1 VPMLFVTGA
10 LAIFVVGGLTGVM
23 VALAPFDW
31 QAHDTY
37 FVVAHLHYVLIG
49 GMLFPVVAGIYY
61 FFPFM
66 TGKRLSDRLGRI
78 AFWPMFV
85 GFNLGFLP
93 MHLTGLRGMPRRVFT
108 YPEGLGWDWLNLMST
123 VGAFIF
129 AAGLLVVVLDVL
141 RPKGRQP
148 YAERNPWNAGTLE
161 WLTEMPGK
169 PWGART
175 VPMIE
180 SRYPLWDQKDLL
192 RDYDDGRFFLPDAE
206 EGLRETLVTSTLD
219 AEPEQCLRVPGPTFL
234 TMLAAIFTGG
244 AFIFPTFRMY
254 VAGLVSAA
262 IALCFVLAWLWTG
275 TAMIPEKTHKD
286 VGRGLTL
293 PLYASGPSSVGWWA
307 MFITMLG
314 DVTAFAG
321 LVFGYFF
328 YWTIYDDFPPEPA
341 PAPGWPLLA
350 LAALFGAWLLTF
362 MAQRWNRRGHPAA
375 LPWALAGAAVF
386 ATGGGAALLA
396 GPWFAGLDPTA
407 HVYPAIVWILII
419 WTTLHVAAGIVMQL
433 YCIAGSLAGRLT
445 PQYDI
450 DICNVALYWHFLI
463 VTAAVTE
470 AVVAGFPQVS

>member
-1 VPMLFVTGA
+1 
-10 LAIFVVGGLTGVM
+10 

-129 AAGLLVVVLDVL
+129 AAGLVVVVLDVL

-161 WLTEMPGK
+161 WLTEIPGK

-175 VPMIE
+175 VPLIE

-244 AFIFPTFRMY
+244 AFIFPTFHMY

-293 PLYASGPSSVGWWA
+293 PLYASGPNSVGWWA

-314 DVTAFAG
+314 DVSAFAG

-328 YWTIYDDFPPEPA
+328 YWTIHDDFPPEPA
-341 PAPGWPLLA
+341 PALGWPLLA

-362 MAQRWNRRGHPAA
+362 MAPRWNRRGHAAA
-375 LPWALAGAAVF
+375 LRWALAGAAVF

-433 YCIAGSLAGRLT
+433 YCIAGSLAGRLM

-450 DICNVALYWHFLI
+450 DIWNVALYWHFLI
-463 VTAAVTE
+463 VTAAVTV
-470 AVVAGFPQVS
+470 AVVAGFPKVS